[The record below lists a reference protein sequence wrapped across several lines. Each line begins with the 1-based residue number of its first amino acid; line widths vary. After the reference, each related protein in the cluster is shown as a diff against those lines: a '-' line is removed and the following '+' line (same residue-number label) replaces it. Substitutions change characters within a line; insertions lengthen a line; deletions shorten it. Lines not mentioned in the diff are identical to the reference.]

1 MKKIT
6 SIEELRR
13 FAESKNK
20 DFSYKD
26 LSGLDLSKIEP
37 EFWEGATFYYTNLS
51 NTGIK
56 FKPRKLA
63 EESIEGCNLEGVD
76 LSDSTDQD
84 WLFIDIKNTNLR
96 DTGLRISLHY
106 RSGDLGTVLL
116 DENFGDLD
124 PEDFDGVNLSFEMLE
139 INPFIKITPQKLS
152 EMIEKEIH
160 DISVFITESK
170 ATTLLKKCEERLEEY
185 DDGTL
190 TSLYTRMCEGWST
203 MDKLSFFNQSIIG
216 KKFEKLD
223 LSGIPVELIGEFIF
237 KKCMF
242 GEIIFDNPL
251 NHLTDITIFNR
262 QNENEFEKITFT
274 KLNSNAWRHIT
285 KYTRIGRVTFKRFIY
300 LEIGKKCNAR
310 CLFCRNKSFSESKKR
325 DMDAI
330 IANLKKMEE
339 DIDTIFIGGGEP
351 ALYWNDV
358 IKIYRNIKTN
368 IVIVTNGSLPV
379 LERDYKER
387 MSIYISRHALSD
399 EENQKI
405 LNIISPNTR
414 ILSIQEIK
422 EMARVY
428 TVVLTPVCIKGGL
441 DTAEKICEYIE
452 EFLQGKIKNIIISN
466 LHSDASL
473 GEKKMDYV
481 DMCID
486 PKIFDKVQQK
496 LLKQGFEEK
505 ELICSTGGY
514 ILKRYQKEN
523 YTVSFKIYLSKE
535 ELEKYWKN
543 AFKRT
548 FDFTMTPSG
557 ELYQDWNR
565 GSLVVLEDED

>member
-1 MKKIT
+1 MEKIT
-6 SIEELRR
+6 SIRKLRR
-13 FAESKNK
+13 FAKIEGK

-124 PEDFDGVNLSFEMLE
+124 PEEFDGVNLSFEMLE

-170 ATTLLKKCEERLEEY
+170 ATTHLKKCEERLEEY

-223 LSGIPVELIGEFIF
+223 LSGIPVEVIGEFIF

-242 GEIIFDNPL
+242 EEIVFDNGL
-251 NHLTDITIFNR
+251 NQLTDMTRFKR

-428 TVVLTPVCIKGGL
+428 TVALTPVCIKGGL

-486 PKIFDKVQQK
+486 PKIFDEVQQK

>member
-1 MKKIT
+1 MEKIT
-6 SIEELRR
+6 SIRKLRR
-13 FAESKNK
+13 FAKREGK

-56 FKPRKLA
+56 FRPRRLA

-76 LSDSTDQD
+76 LSDSTDED
-84 WLFIDIKNTNLR
+84 WFFIDIKNANLR

-116 DENFGDLD
+116 DENYGNLD
-124 PEDFDGVNLSFEMLE
+124 SEEFDGVNLNFEMLE
-139 INPFIKITPQKLS
+139 MNPFIKITPQKLS
-152 EMIEKEIH
+152 EMIETEIH

-190 TSLYTRMCEGWST
+190 TSLYARMCEGWST

-216 KKFEKLD
+216 KKFDKLD
-223 LSGIPVELIGEFIF
+223 LSGISAEVIGEFIF
-237 KKCMF
+237 KKCIF
-242 GEIIFDNPL
+242 EEIILDNPL
-251 NHLTDITIFNR
+251 PQLTGISIFNS
-262 QNENEFEKITFT
+262 QNENEFGKITFT
-274 KLNSNAWRHIT
+274 ALDSNAWRHIT

-310 CLFCRNKSFSESKKR
+310 CLFCRNKSFSESKER

-339 DIDTIFIGGGEP
+339 EIDTIFIGGGEP

-358 IKIYRNIKTN
+358 IKIYRNVETD

-379 LERDYKER
+379 LEEDYKER

-405 LNIISPNTR
+405 LNIISSDTK
-414 ILSIQEIK
+414 ILSIREIK

-428 TVVLTPVCIKGGL
+428 TVALTPVCIKGGL
-441 DTAEKICEYIE
+441 DTAEKMQKYIE
-452 EFLQGKIKNIIISN
+452 EFLQGDIESIIFSN
-466 LHSDASL
+466 LHNDASL
-473 GEKKMDYV
+473 GAKEMEYEDL
-481 DMCID
+481 CID
-486 PKIFDKVQQK
+486 IKVFKEVQQE
-496 LLKQGFEEK
+496 LLKQNFVEK
-505 ELICSTGGY
+505 EPICSTGGY
-514 ILKRYQKEN
+514 ILKRYEKES
-523 YTVSFKIYLSKE
+523 YSVSFKIYLSKE
-535 ELEKYWKN
+535 ELNKYWESSM
-543 AFKRT
+543 KRT
-548 FDFTMTPSG
+548 FDFTMTPAG

-565 GSLVVLEDED
+565 GLLVEL